1 MSRHDLS
8 IELHEKQRWALDAP
22 AEEILYGGAAG
33 GGKSFLM
40 RAAPII
46 YSGLVPGLNTYLF
59 RRNFPDLQK
68 NHMEGPSSFHV
79 LLAPL
84 VERGLVE
91 IVQKEVRFWNGSRI
105 FLCHLQHTKNLATY
119 QGAEIHFLELDEATH
134 FTEEQYRYLR
144 ARCRL
149 GSLTIPPSVKQVFPR
164 CLLGTN
170 PGGIGHLWCR
180 RTFVDKGE
188 YKIHRGSKEEG
199 GMRRV
204 YIPARSDDNPTLLS
218 NDPGYMDR
226 LEGLGDPVLIRA
238 MKDGDWTIVAGAV
251 FGAHWRVDRH
261 TCEPFPIP
269 RGWKIWR
276 GADDGYAAPAAV
288 YWMTQDPVTKTV
300 YVIDE
305 LYKERMLPEEMATRI
320 LTRDHRI
327 TMADGQ
333 PYGEPIKGILDS
345 AAFADTGQQ
354 NAIPR
359 GNVLNQ
365 LGCRFKPCEKWPGS
379 RVDRVR
385 HFHQM
390 MSRNP
395 LDPRGFPRLRF
406 FRWCHQAIDTI
417 PALPRDPH
425 DIEDVDTDAED
436 HAFDAVTYGLMWKR
450 PATKRMEVVGK

>member
-1 MSRHDLS
+1 VQPHDLK
-8 IELHEKQRWALDAP
+8 IELHQKQRWALEAP

-40 RAAPII
+40 RAAPIV
-46 YSGLVPGLNTYLF
+46 YSLAIPGLNTYLF

-84 VERGLVE
+84 VEKGLVE
-91 IVQKEVRFWNGSRI
+91 IVQKEVRFYNGARI

-119 QGAEIHFLELDEATH
+119 QGAEIHNLELDEATH

-144 ARCRL
+144 GRCRL
-149 GSLTIPPSVKQVFPR
+149 GSLQIPKGIKQVFPR

-170 PGGIGHLWCR
+170 PGGVGHLWCR
-180 RTFVDKGE
+180 RSFVDKGP
-188 YKIHRGSKEEG
+188 YRIHRTKKEDG

-204 YIPARSDDNPTLLS
+204 FIPASSEDNPTLLE
-218 NDPGYMDR
+218 NDPTYMDR

-238 MKDGDWTIVAGAV
+238 MRDGDWKIVAGAV
-251 FGAHWRVDRH
+251 FGARWRDELH
-261 TCEPFPIP
+261 TCDPFPIP
-269 RGWKIWR
+269 RGWRVWR

-288 YWMTQDPVTKTV
+288 HWFTQDPNTKTV

-305 LYKERMLPEEMATRI
+305 LYKSRMLPEEMATKIIARDLRI
-320 LTRDHRI
+320 R
-327 TMADGQ
+327 MADGQ
-333 PYGEPIKGILDS
+333 PYGEPISGILDS

-359 GNVLNQ
+359 GNVLNKM
-365 LGCRFKPCEKWPGS
+365 GCRFKACEKWPGS

-385 HFHQM
+385 HFHLM
-390 MSRNP
+390 MSTNP
-395 LDPRGFPRLRF
+395 TCPRKLPRLRF
-406 FRWCHQAIDTI
+406 FHWCKRAIETI

-436 HAFDAVTYGLMWKR
+436 HAFDSVSYGLMWKR
-450 PATKRMEVVGK
+450 PANKKTKVVGI